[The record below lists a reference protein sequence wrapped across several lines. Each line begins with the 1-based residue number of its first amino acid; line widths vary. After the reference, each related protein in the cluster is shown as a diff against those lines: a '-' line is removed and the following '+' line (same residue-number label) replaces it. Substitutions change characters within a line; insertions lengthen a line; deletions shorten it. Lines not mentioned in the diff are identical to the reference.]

1 MKSNCHFLLLSLPDC
16 RSYIFFCVFVLSGIE
31 SQDWYELAQRNPNKL
46 VLANEVEKLGEQVLD
61 TASDSIDIHR
71 EH

>member
-1 MKSNCHFLLLSLPDC
+1 
-16 RSYIFFCVFVLSGIE
+16 VLSGIE